1 VWEGAVFWHALL
13 TCNMSASCAIPDPV
27 KEDKSR
33 LRRAVVDV
41 REEQERHVE
50 AVLAE
55 KGPLIRGTVGRRRR
69 KCGHSGCHC
78 NQGERH
84 ESKYLSVA
92 IGGRTR
98 MVHLP
103 EADVTRVDEAARR
116 YRRFRR
122 ARAQLVRLGVKLV
135 ELVDRL
141 GHSLLEGYP
150 PGNPAVPAARRGRKA
165 QHGARRG

>member
-1 VWEGAVFWHALL
+1 MDIWHAV
-13 TCNMSASCAIPDPV
+13 CYCSVSGNCAIPNPV

-33 LRRAVVDV
+33 LRRTLVDV
-41 REEQERHVE
+41 KEEQDRQVE
-50 AVLAE
+50 VVLAE

-69 KCGHSGCHC
+69 KCGHPGCRC
-78 NQGERH
+78 TRGELH
-84 ESKYLSVA
+84 HSKYLSMAV
-92 IGGRTR
+92 GGRTR
-98 MVHLP
+98 TVHLP
-103 EADVTRVDEAARR
+103 EADVARVDEAARR

-122 ARAQLVRLGVKLV
+122 ARAQLVRLGARLV

-150 PGNPAVPAARRGRKA
+150 PGEPAVPAARRGRKA

>member
-1 VWEGAVFWHALL
+1 MWEGGLVWHAIFA
-13 TCNMSASCAIPDPV
+13 CNTSASCAIPDPV

-33 LRRAVVDV
+33 LRRALVDV
-41 REEQERHVE
+41 KEEQERQVE
-50 AVLAE
+50 AVLTE

-69 KCGHSGCHC
+69 RCGRSGCHC
-78 NQGERH
+78 NRGELH

-92 IGGRTR
+92 VEGRTR

-103 EADVTRVDEAARR
+103 EADVTRVGEAARR

-122 ARAQLVRLGVKLV
+122 ARAQLVRLGARLV

-141 GHSLLEGYP
+141 GHTLLEGYP
-150 PGNPAVPAARRGRKA
+150 PGSPAVPAARRGRKA
-165 QHGARRG
+165 GHGARRG